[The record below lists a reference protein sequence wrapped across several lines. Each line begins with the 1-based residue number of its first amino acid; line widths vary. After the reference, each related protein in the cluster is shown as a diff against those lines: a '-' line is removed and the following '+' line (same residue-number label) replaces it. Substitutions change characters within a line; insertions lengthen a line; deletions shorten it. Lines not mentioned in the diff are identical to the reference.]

1 MPARLVV
8 PSDARVFLGRLTRL
22 DPNAVVRLR
31 PAGAGRTELW
41 ARLPWGVL
49 ATRDLATTVPEDL
62 TVGAAAL
69 LAALPGPAAAGGSAT
84 AGPATVEPATV
95 EPVATGPAAA
105 GPATVEPVTA
115 GAARAGPV
123 AARMVTATG
132 LPPRR
137 DREWRWPLPP
147 DPGEVLEE
155 IPARRLAE
163 VAAAAARTLREVTT
177 TGLAGRPVGVRML
190 REALLDHVPI
200 VVESPA
206 GPAGPA
212 GRVEVPQR
220 LVQGVVRMGFL
231 GRVTDPGAVVR
242 VRRSQRWVGLA
253 ARYGTGWLPPPPG
266 PLTVRPRS
274 A

>member
-1 MPARLVV
+1 MPARLLV

-22 DPNAVVRLR
+22 DPDAVVRLR
-31 PAGAGRTELW
+31 PAAAGRTGLW

-49 ATRDLATTVPEDL
+49 VVRELAVTVPDDL

-69 LAALPGPAAAGGSAT
+69 LAGLPEPAALLAGLPELA
-84 AGPATVEPATV
+84 E
-95 EPVATGPAAA
+95 
-105 GPATVEPVTA
+105 
-115 GAARAGPV
+115 
-123 AARMVTATG
+123 

-177 TGLAGRPVGVRML
+177 VGLAGRPVGVRMV
-190 REALLDHVPI
+190 REALLDHVAI
-200 VVESPA
+200 VVEAPT
-206 GPAGPA
+206 

-220 LVQGVVRMGFL
+220 LVQGVIRMGFL
-231 GRVTDPGAVVR
+231 GRVTDPGTVVR

-274 A
+274 